1 MTKPEISFRT
11 ATPEQ
16 LAAAMQDA
24 RNRTLALFDQF
35 VEAGRHESARVP
47 QLPIVNPPSW
57 ELPHIAW
64 FSELFVL
71 REAPVSNPAVARRP
85 SLHPDG
91 DSWFNSNTVAHF
103 DRWTLNLPDVAAL
116 KDYCSEV
123 LARTLDKLM
132 HESDDESVLYPYRL
146 VLAHEDMHGEAF
158 AYTLQ
163 TLGLT
168 APQQFATSAH
178 TPGPQSDIH
187 FPGGEIQLGSQPDN
201 GFVFDNEKWAH
212 AVAIPAFSMDAM
224 LVSNA
229 QFLAFV
235 EDGGYENSSL
245 WSSAAHA
252 WLARIPRLAPRYWTL
267 EGGQW
272 RIERFGTT
280 IALPLG
286 EPVRHVNLH
295 EAQAYCRWAGRRLP
309 TEAEWEFAARSG
321 HPDFR
326 WGDLWEW
333 TASPFEPYP
342 GFSPDA
348 YREYSAPWFNTH
360 QVLRGASFATQ
371 PRMHAA
377 VYRNFYQPERDD
389 IFVGFRTVGY
399 K

>member
-1 MTKPEISFRT
+1 MTKPKISFRT

-24 RNRTLALFDQF
+24 RSRTLALFDHF
-35 VEAGRHESARVP
+35 VMAGMDVSARVP
-47 QLPIVNPPSW
+47 QLPIVNPPLW

-71 REAPVSNPAVARRP
+71 REAPYSNPAAARRP
-85 SLHPDG
+85 SLHPNG
-91 DSWFNSNTVAHF
+91 DSWFDSNTVPHF
-103 DRWTLNLPDVAAL
+103 ARWTLNLPDVAAL
-116 KDYCSEV
+116 KAYCSEV
-123 LARTLDKLM
+123 LARTLDKLR
-132 HESDDESVLYPYRL
+132 HDAGDESALYPYRL

-168 APQQFATSAH
+168 APQEFTTQGDT
-178 TPGPQSDIH
+178 TWPQSDIH
-187 FPGGEIQLGSQPDN
+187 FPGGQISLGSPPEN

-212 AVAIPAFSMDAM
+212 AVAVPAFAMDGT
-224 LVSNA
+224 LISNA

-245 WSSAAHA
+245 WSSAARA
-252 WLARIPRLAPRYWTL
+252 WLARMPRLAPRYWAL
-267 EGGQW
+267 EAGQW
-272 RIERFGTT
+272 RIERFGITV
-280 IALPLG
+280 ALPLN

-309 TEAEWEFAARSG
+309 TEVEWEFAATSG

-333 TASPFEPYP
+333 TASAFEPYP
-342 GFSPDA
+342 GFAADA
-348 YREYSAPWFNTH
+348 YREYSAPWFKTH

-377 VYRNFYQPERDD
+377 AYRNFYQPERDD
-389 IFVGFRTVGY
+389 IFVGFRTVLP
-399 K
+399 